1 MSRESFLLALY
12 KWRWAYSSLQAD
24 S

>member
-1 MSRESFLLALY
+1 MSKESFLLALY